1 MIQVFFK
8 AENVIKKLLILI
20 YSFSFILTISAQT
33 TEISGKVTEKETGFP
48 IPYANIVFSGS
59 FIGTTTDINGNYN
72 LKTSKPGAT
81 LDVSAIGFKKQKVT
95 IKLNQKNVIDFALEE
110 EVFTLGE
117 VKILPGEN
125 PANIIV
131 RNIIAN
137 KNVNNPRE
145 FPSWKSRI
153 YAKTEIDLKNVSR
166 NLANQKILAD
176 FEFIFEYLDS
186 IGTQGKTFLPVFFTE
201 TISNYYHDKEKGKD
215 REEIIASKASGMKT
229 DFLSQ
234 LTGKLYEDVSIYDN
248 YITISEVGL
257 ISPVNNQALQFYKFY
272 LVDSILTGDK
282 KVYELS
288 FRPKLPQE
296 PVFIGKLWV
305 EDGSFAL
312 TKIEIQLSD
321 KANVNFINNLQYAVE
336 FQKTDDKWVPRN
348 ESIVADVDIQKN
360 KNSELLG
367 VIARKTNIY
376 EDFRFMPVSEE
387 TKKFREQI
395 TVAPDVIK
403 DEEFWIN
410 ARPIELQQREEN
422 IYNMV
427 DSIKNV
433 KLFRTT
439 AEYIY
444 MLYYGYRDLG
454 KVELGPYYY
463 LFSANKVEG
472 SRFRFGARTTYKF
485 NKNLRLNGYS
495 AYGTLDK
502 EFKFGGGLEYF
513 FSVKPLSVLTF
524 KGQHDVEMLGKS
536 SNAFMEQNIMTT
548 LLSKTPNTKLSMVD
562 RLEITAKKEWF
573 AGFINEIGVSSTKI
587 YTAPFVPLLNQQG
600 EVVPS
605 IQNGELSFKMRF
617 APNEEVLRDDFER
630 TVIPGYDPIFTFQI
644 NKGING
650 FLGGDYN
657 YSKIHASLMDKWKI
671 NPLGYSQYYLQVGKI
686 WGEVPWP
693 YLKIHEG
700 NETYAWDSQSFNL
713 MYYQEFVSDTYVSLF
728 WEHHFIGFF
737 LNKVPVFRKLK
748 WREVVGM
755 RTLWGSYDEV
765 KHNSLL
771 LPGNMKGLGS
781 QPYTEFSAGL
791 ENIFKFLRVDGVWR
805 TNYNEQT
812 KHQFGLL
819 FSIQVR
825 L

>member
-1 MIQVFFK
+1 MFRKLFIF
-8 AENVIKKLLILI
+8 ILLILSI
-20 YSFSFILTISAQT
+20 STISAQT
-33 TEISGKVTEKETGFP
+33 TEISGKVTEKETGLP
-48 IPYANIVFSGS
+48 IPYANIIFSGS
-59 FIGTTTDINGNYN
+59 FIGTTTDINGNYT

-81 LDVSAIGFKKQKVT
+81 IEVSAIGFKKQTVPVK
-95 IKLNQKNVIDFALEE
+95 INEKNGFDFALEE

-117 VKILPGEN
+117 IKILPGEN

-137 KNVNNPRE
+137 KNLNNPRE
-145 FPSWKSRI
+145 LPSWKSRI
-153 YAKTEIDLKNVSR
+153 YAKIEIDLKNVSS
-166 NLANQKILAD
+166 NLANKKALKD
-176 FEFIFEYLDS
+176 FDFIFNYLDS
-186 IGTQGKTFLPVFFTE
+186 MGTQGKTFLPVFFTE
-201 TISNYYHDKEKGKD
+201 TISNYYHDKETGKD
-215 REEIIASKASGMKT
+215 REEIIASKASGLKK
-229 DFLSQ
+229 DVLSQ
-234 LTGKLYEDVSIYDN
+234 LTGKLYEDVNVYDN

-257 ISPVNNQALQFYKFY
+257 ISPVNNLALQFYKFY
-272 LVDSILTGDK
+272 LVDSILTGDSK
-282 KVYELS
+282 IYELS

-312 TKIEIQLSD
+312 TKVEIQLSE

-336 FQKTDDKWVPRN
+336 FQKTEGKWVPRN

-360 KNSELLG
+360 KDSEMLG

-376 EDFRFMPVSEE
+376 EDFRFMPVREE
-387 TKKFREQI
+387 IKKFREQI

-403 DEEFWIN
+403 DDDFWIN
-410 ARPIELQQREEN
+410 TRPIELQQREEN

-427 DSIKNV
+427 DSMKNV

-439 AEYIY
+439 AEYVY
-444 MLYYGYRDLG
+444 MFYYGYRDLG

-463 LFSANKVEG
+463 MYSANKVEG
-472 SRFRFGARTTYKF
+472 SRFRLGGRTTYKF
-485 NKNLRLNGYS
+485 NEHLRLNTYG

-502 EFKFGGGLEYF
+502 EFKYGSGLEYF
-513 FSVKPLSVLTF
+513 FSVKPLTLLTF
-524 KGQHDVEMLGKS
+524 QGKHDVEMLGKS
-536 SNAFMEQNIMTT
+536 SSAFMEQNILTT
-548 LLSKTPNTKLSMVD
+548 ILSKNPNTKLSMVD
-562 RLEITAKKEWF
+562 KIELVAKKEWRI
-573 AGFINEIGVSSTKI
+573 GFLNEFGITATKI
-587 YTAPFVPLLNQQG
+587 YTAPYVPLINQQG
-600 EVVPS
+600 EE
-605 IQNGELSFKMRF
+605 IQYIKSGELSFKLRF
-617 APNEEVLRDDFER
+617 APNEEVLHDDFKR
-630 TVIPGYDPIFTFQI
+630 SVVPGYDPIFTFQV
-644 NKGING
+644 NKGFEG
-650 FLGGDYN
+650 FLGGEYDYF
-657 YSKIHASLMDKWKI
+657 KIHAGLADKWKI
-671 NPLGYSQYYLQVGKI
+671 NPLGYSQYYIQIGKI
-686 WGEVPWP
+686 WGDVPWP

-700 NETYAWDSQSFNL
+700 NETYAWDSQAFNL
-713 MYYQEFVSDTYVSLF
+713 MYYQEFVSDTYISLF
-728 WEHHFIGFF
+728 WEHHFVGFF

-755 RTLWGSYDEV
+755 RTLWGSYDEA

-771 LPGNMKGLGS
+771 LPGNMKGLGNL
-781 QPYTEFSAGL
+781 PYMEFSAGL

>member
-1 MIQVFFK
+1 
-8 AENVIKKLLILI
+8 VIKKLLI
-20 YSFSFILTISAQT
+20 FIFLVHSLLNISAQT
-33 TEISGKVTEKETGFP
+33 TEISGKVTEKETGSP
-48 IPYANIVFSGS
+48 IPYANIIFSGS
-59 FIGTTTDINGNYN
+59 FIGTTTDINGNYT
-72 LKTSKPGAT
+72 LKTSKPGTT
-81 LDVSAIGFKKQKVT
+81 LDVSAIGFKKQT
-95 IKLNQKNVIDFALEE
+95 IPVKINQKYTIDFALEE

-125 PANIIV
+125 PANILI

-137 KNVNNPRE
+137 KNLNNPRE
-145 FPSWKSRI
+145 LPSWKSQI

-166 NLANQKILAD
+166 NLANKKILAD
-176 FEFIFEYLDS
+176 FEFIFDYLDS

-201 TISNYYHDKEKGKD
+201 TISNYYHDKETGKD
-215 REEIIASKASGMKT
+215 REEITASKASGLKK
-229 DFLSQ
+229 DVLSQ
-234 LTGKLYEDVSIYDN
+234 LTGKLYEDVNIYDN

-257 ISPVNNQALQFYKFY
+257 ISPVNNLALQFYKFY
-272 LVDSILTGDK
+272 LVDSILTGDSK
-282 KVYELS
+282 IYELS

-312 TKIEIQLSD
+312 TKVEIQLSE

-348 ESIVADVDIQKN
+348 ESLVADVDIQK
-360 KNSELLG
+360 KKDSEMLG
-367 VIARKTNIY
+367 IIARKTNIY
-376 EDFRFMPVSEE
+376 EDFRFMPVTSEI
-387 TKKFREQI
+387 KKFREQI

-403 DEEFWIN
+403 DDDFWIKT
-410 ARPIELQQREEN
+410 RPIELQQREEN

-427 DSIKNV
+427 DSMKNV

-439 AEYIY
+439 AEYVY
-444 MLYYGYRDLG
+444 MFYYGYRDLG

-463 LFSANKVEG
+463 LYSANKVEG
-472 SRFRFGARTTYKF
+472 SRFRLGARSTWKF
-485 NKNLRLNGYS
+485 NENLRLNGYG

-502 EFKFGGGLEYF
+502 EFKYGGGLEYF
-513 FSVKPLSVLTF
+513 FSLKPLSVITF
-524 KGQHDVEMLGKS
+524 QGQHDVEMLGKS

-562 RLEITAKKEWF
+562 RLEITVKKEWF
-573 AGFINEIGVSSTKI
+573 AGFINELGVSSTKI
-587 YTAPFVPLLNQQG
+587 YTAPFVPLINLQG
-600 EVVPS
+600 EEVPS
-605 IQNGELSFKMRF
+605 IQNGELSFKMRI
-617 APNEEVLRDDFER
+617 APNEEVLRDNFER
-630 TVIPGYDPIFTFQI
+630 TPIPGYDPIFTFQM

-650 FLGGDYN
+650 FLGGDYD
-657 YSKIHASLMDKWKI
+657 YFKIHAGLMDKWKI

-713 MYYQEFVSDTYVSLF
+713 MNYQEFVSDTYVSLF

-737 LNKVPVFRKLK
+737 LNKIPVFRKLK

-755 RTLWGSYDEV
+755 RTLWGSYDEE

-771 LPGNMKGLGS
+771 LPGNMKGLGN
-781 QPYTEFSAGL
+781 QPYMEFSAGL

>member
-1 MIQVFFK
+1 M
-8 AENVIKKLLILI
+8 IKKLLIFI
-20 YSFSFILTISAQT
+20 FSFFLIVNISAQT
-33 TEISGKVTEKETGFP
+33 TEISGKVTEKATGSP
-48 IPYANIVFSGS
+48 IPYANLVFSGS
-59 FIGTTTDINGNYN
+59 FIGTTTDINGNYT

-81 LDVSAIGFKKQKVT
+81 IEVSAIGFKKQTVPVK
-95 IKLNQKNVIDFALEE
+95 INEKNGFDFALEE

-125 PANIIV
+125 PANVLI

-137 KNVNNPRE
+137 KNLNNPRE
-145 FPSWKSRI
+145 LPSWKSQI

-166 NLANQKILAD
+166 KLASKKILTD
-176 FEFIFEYLDS
+176 FEFIFDYLDS

-201 TISNYYHDKEKGKD
+201 TISNYYHDKETNKD
-215 REEIIASKASGMKT
+215 REEIIASKASGLKK
-229 DFLSQ
+229 DVLSQ
-234 LTGKLYEDVSIYDN
+234 LTGKLYEDVNVYDN

-257 ISPVNNQALQFYKFY
+257 ISPVNNLALQFYKFY
-272 LVDSILTGDK
+272 LVDSILTGDSK
-282 KVYELS
+282 IYELS

-312 TKIEIQLSD
+312 TKVEIQLSE

-336 FQKTDDKWVPRN
+336 FQKTDERWVPRN

-360 KNSELLG
+360 KDSEMLG

-387 TKKFREQI
+387 IKKFREQI

-403 DEEFWIN
+403 DDDFWIN
-410 ARPIELQQREEN
+410 TRPIELQQREEN
-422 IYNMV
+422 IYGMV

-439 AEYIY
+439 AEYVY
-444 MLYYGYRDLG
+444 MFYYGYRDLG

-463 LFSANKVEG
+463 MYSANKVEG
-472 SRFRFGARTTYKF
+472 SRFRLGGRTTYKF
-485 NKNLRLNGYS
+485 NEHLRLNTYG

-502 EFKFGGGLEYF
+502 EFKYGSGLEYF
-513 FSVKPLSVLTF
+513 FSVKPLTLLTF
-524 KGQHDVEMLGKS
+524 QGKHDVEMLGKS
-536 SNAFMEQNIMTT
+536 SSAFMEQNILTT
-548 LLSKTPNTKLSMVD
+548 ILSKNPNTKLSMVD
-562 RLEITAKKEWF
+562 KIELVAKKEWRI
-573 AGFINEIGVSSTKI
+573 GFLNEFGITATKI
-587 YTAPFVPLLNQQG
+587 YTAPYVPLINQQG
-600 EVVPS
+600 EE
-605 IQNGELSFKMRF
+605 IQYINSGELSFKLRF
-617 APNEEVLRDDFER
+617 APNEEVLHDDFKR
-630 TVIPGYDPIFTFQI
+630 SVVPGYDPIFTFQV
-644 NKGING
+644 NKGFEG
-650 FLGGDYN
+650 FLGGEYDYF
-657 YSKIHASLMDKWKI
+657 KIHAGLADKWKI
-671 NPLGYSQYYLQVGKI
+671 NPLGYSQYYIQIGKI
-686 WGEVPWP
+686 WGDVPWP

-700 NETYAWDSQSFNL
+700 NETYAWDSQAFNL
-713 MYYQEFVSDTYVSLF
+713 MYYQEFISDTYASIF
-728 WEHHFIGFF
+728 WEHHFVGFF
-737 LNKVPVFRKLK
+737 LNKMPLFRKLK

-755 RTLWGSYDEV
+755 RSLWGRYDTE

-771 LPGNMKGLGS
+771 LPGNMKGLGN

-805 TNYNEQT
+805 FNYNDQS
-812 KHQFGLL
+812 KQQFGIL
-819 FSIQVR
+819 FSLQMR